1 MMDAVLATIF
11 GGGRAIRRK
20 QDELYNE
27 INFSVILSIYI
38 KPSITALGQP
48 LRMAAHALDWGDSL
62 NRRRRGGKRNT
73 MVMMFVGGVVLL
85 FDG

>member
-48 LRMAAHALDWGDSL
+48 LRMAAQTSDWGDSL
-62 NRRRRGGKRNT
+62 NRCRRGGKRNT